1 MPFDITLSG
10 ATENGVACGMRLF
23 GVKILDDGSGGS
35 IDDAA
40 TEMPDVNLLE
50 RRALGRRV
58 PP

>member
-10 ATENGVACGMRLF
+10 ATENGVAHGMKLF
-23 GVKILDDGSGGS
+23 RVKTLDDGSGGS
-35 IDDAA
+35 IDDAV
-40 TEMPDVNLLE
+40 TEMPDVNLLG